1 MKYKKYNTFGTIL
14 QSSSKIVEIGKVI
27 AIMSTIA
34 PFLKCRTLRF
44 IIIPKE
50 VTLTKTDKRTH
61 NDLQKTT
68 QKNKD

>member
-14 QSSSKIVEIGKVI
+14 QSSSKIAEIGKVI

-34 PFLKCRTLRF
+34 PFLICRTLRF

-50 VTLTKTDKRTH
+50 VTFRKPF
-61 NDLQKTT
+61 
-68 QKNKD
+68 